1 MAWLECEPSGQF
13 HIRFRIGSRKF
24 KRSLKTKNESEAETR
39 RIRLEETLRL
49 VESGRITVPANVDL
63 PTYLLSDG
71 RLEQS
76 LAVPETL
83 KLGDLFDEFT
93 ESLPEGSME
102 ANSLYTAKIHM
113 NHLRRILGARF
124 VVKDLSLSDLEK
136 HVRKRST
143 EKGIRGRRVS
153 PTTIKK
159 ELATFSSVWSWARL
173 RDYVDGPFPNTGL
186 RYPKTAE
193 KPPFQ
198 TWKTIENQIARGRLS
213 DEEQRDLW
221 DCLFLST
228 DEITELLAH
237 VAASKQLPGLHPMCC
252 MAAFTG
258 ARRSEILRS
267 QISDFDFA
275 NDTVVIREKKRSRSK
290 RTTRVLPLAPDLR
303 EVITRWLDTQAATKF
318 TFSHNSD
325 VQEDPIT
332 VDESNH
338 HLRQSLSGSRWAK
351 IRGWHLFRHSFISN
365 CAARGIDQRII
376 DTWSGHQ
383 TDEMRRRYT
392 HLFPDIQQDAIRLV
406 FGQTTKTT
414 PSAGSRST

>member
-1 MAWLECEPSGQF
+1 MAWLEREPSGQF

-49 VESGRITVPANVDL
+49 VESGRLTVPAKVDL
-63 PTYLLSDG
+63 ATYLLSDG
-71 RLEQS
+71 QLEQP
-76 LAVPETL
+76 LAVPDTVGL
-83 KLGDLFDEFT
+83 KSLFDEYT
-93 ESLPEGSME
+93 DSLPEGSME

-113 NHLRRILGARF
+113 KHLRRILRAGF
-124 VVKDLSLSDLEK
+124 VATDLSLSDLQEYI
-136 HVRKRST
+136 RKRST

-159 ELATFSSVWSWARL
+159 ELTTFSSVWSWARL
-173 RDYVDGPFPNTGL
+173 HGYVDGPYPNTGL
-186 RYPKTAE
+186 RYPKTEE

-198 TWKTIENQIARGRLS
+198 TWKTIENQIARGGLS
-213 DEEQRDLW
+213 DEEQKDLW

-228 DEITELLAH
+228 EEIMDLLAH
-237 VAASKQLPGLHPMCC
+237 VAASNQMPSLHPMCC

-267 QISDFDFA
+267 QISDFDFTSG
-275 NDTVVIREKKRSRSK
+275 TVVIREKKRSRSK
-290 RTTRVLPLAPDLR
+290 RTTRVLPLAPNLR
-303 EVITRWLDTQAATKF
+303 EVMTRWLDTRSTIKF
-318 TFSHNSD
+318 TFSDKSD
-325 VQEDPIT
+325 PVT
-332 VDESNH
+332 VGESNH
-338 HLRQSLSGSRWAK
+338 HLRQSLSGSRWER

-383 TDEMRRRYT
+383 TDEMRKRYT
-392 HLFPDIQQDAIRLV
+392 HLFPDTQQDAICLV
-406 FGQTTKTT
+406 FSQTTKATA
-414 PSAGSRST
+414 SAKPRST

>member
-1 MAWLECEPSGQF
+1 MAWLEREPSGQF

-24 KRSLKTKNESEAETR
+24 RRSLKTKNESEAETR
-39 RIRLEETLRL
+39 RVRLEETIRL
-49 VESGRITVPANVDL
+49 VESGRLTVPADVDL

-71 RLEQS
+71 QLEKPMVVQNTAS
-76 LAVPETL
+76 
-83 KLGDLFDEFT
+83 LGDLFDEYT
-93 ESLPEGSME
+93 KSLPEGSME

-113 NHLRRILGARF
+113 KHLRRILRAGF
-124 VVKDLSLSDLEK
+124 VAKDLSLSDLQGY
-136 HVRKRST
+136 VGKRSK

-159 ELATFSSVWSWARL
+159 ELTTFSSVWFWARL
-173 RDYVDGPFPNTGL
+173 HGHVDGPFPNTGL
-186 RYPKTAE
+186 RYAKTTE

-198 TWKTIENQIARGRLS
+198 TWKAIENQIARGGLS

-228 DEITELLAH
+228 EEIVDLLAH
-237 VAASKQLPGLHPMCC
+237 VAASNQLPSLHPMCC

-267 QISDFDFA
+267 HISDFDFTGG
-275 NDTVVIREKKRSRSK
+275 TVVIREKKRSRNK
-290 RTTRVLPLAPDLR
+290 RTIRVLPLAPNLR
-303 EVITRWLDTQAATKF
+303 EVMTQWFGTRTTAKF
-318 TFSHNSD
+318 TFSDNGQA
-325 VQEDPIT
+325 VT

-338 HLRQSLSGSRWAK
+338 HLRQSLSGSRWEK

-383 TDEMRRRYT
+383 TDEMRKRYT
-392 HLFPDIQQDAIRLV
+392 HLFPDTQQDAIRLV
-406 FGQTTKTT
+406 FNQSAQAI
-414 PSAGSRST
+414 PSAEPR